1 MRSTTMDRYGV
12 ENASSLEAIKQIRR
26 EKALA
31 KYGVDNVS
39 KAEPIRKI
47 LAEQR
52 SEYWAE
58 VYKTK
63 KFTIDGMSRDQYSRR
78 CHQYAETQYYRHQQ
92 QIDPE
97 GKRSKHW
104 HVDHIYSVTD
114 GFLNDVPVN
123 VVSDISNLRLISDKD
138 NYIKHK
144 KSEKTL
150 EQLYEDY
157 LRSNGTA

>member
-12 ENASSLEAIKQIRR
+12 ENASSLESIKQIRR

-63 KFTIDGMSRDQYSRR
+63 KFTTDGLTRDQYSRR
-78 CHQYAETQYYRHQQ
+78 CHQYAETQY
-92 QIDPE
+92 
-97 GKRSKHW
+97 
-104 HVDHIYSVTD
+104 
-114 GFLNDVPVN
+114 
-123 VVSDISNLRLISDKD
+123 
-138 NYIKHK
+138 
-144 KSEKTL
+144 
-150 EQLYEDY
+150 
-157 LRSNGTA
+157 